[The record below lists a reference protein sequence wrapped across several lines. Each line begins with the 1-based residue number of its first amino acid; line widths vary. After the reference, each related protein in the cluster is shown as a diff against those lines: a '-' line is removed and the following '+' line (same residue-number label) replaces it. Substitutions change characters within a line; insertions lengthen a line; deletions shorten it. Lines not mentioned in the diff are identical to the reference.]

1 MAGGEVTIM
10 RKVAVVFT
18 TLAFA
23 VLLTAAGWLGWRMWH
38 QRQSPS
44 PELALQL
51 NQARE
56 TRLLQGTPLI
66 FTISLTGSKRR
77 PAMRIGSRGDPWY
90 SHVSLQF
97 ADRKQAFPWKV
108 VLLSAPQSLSYHRDA
123 AERVQFETIGGDEAL
138 VNAEQLYTM
147 DLGIDP
153 QQAAQIQPGQYMVS
167 AVLKP
172 PFWPPWRWTK
182 RVVSKPVRFTVEKQG
197 ETTAAVAELERTRL
211 VKSIDFYLQAK
222 QFQEAYNLA
231 LQLEKNEPDKVYGY
245 LLEGDALS
253 GLQRY
258 ADALEAYNHALHLAA
273 LRNDYEPPEYLLI
286 RKHQVEQR
294 LEQQR

>member
-1 MAGGEVTIM
+1 M
-10 RKVAVVFT
+10 RRIALISAIV
-18 TLAFA
+18 LAAA
-23 VLLTAAGWLGWRMWH
+23 VLAVAGWLGWRVWH
-38 QRQSPS
+38 QHQSPS
-44 PELALQL
+44 PRLAVQL
-51 NQARE
+51 NKARE
-56 TRLLQGTPLI
+56 PRLLQGTPLI

-77 PAMRIGSRGDPWY
+77 PAMRIGSPGDPWY

-108 VLLSAPQSLSYHRDA
+108 VLLSAPQSLSYHRDTA
-123 AERVQFETIGGDEAL
+123 GRLQFETIGGDEAL

-153 QQAAQIQPGQYMVS
+153 QQAAQIPPGQYMVS

-197 ETTAAVAELERTRL
+197 ETAAAVPELDRMRL

-222 QFQEAYNLA
+222 QFQEAYDLA
-231 LQLEKNEPDKVYGY
+231 LQLEKREPDKVYGY
-245 LLEGDALS
+245 LLAGDALS
-253 GLQRY
+253 GLQRD
-258 ADALEAYNHALHLAA
+258 AEALEAYEHALHLAA

-294 LEQQR
+294 LEQHR